1 MSILKSIEKV
11 KSFDKRIE
19 LASALTAETEI
30 NLADGVTSLL
40 LEKAKYGQH
49 FTEVLSLVGRW
60 NLTNKTE
67 KLISIAKKGTQ
78 HPTQSGSCAW
88 MLSQLGLGVEA
99 KDYWMGVVDKHK
111 SEHPNLYAQILA
123 FGLLIPEVAKV
134 ANETIAQ
141 CKSSDD
147 DVPSELYEA
156 PDLHRFTYLGNWL

>member
-1 MSILKSIEKV
+1 MTALKNIEKA

-19 LASALTAETEI
+19 LASSFSSDTEI
-30 NLADGVTSLL
+30 NLADSVTSLL
-40 LEKAKYGQH
+40 IEKAKYGQH
-49 FTEVLSLVGRW
+49 FTEVLSVVGRW

-88 MLSQLGLGVEA
+88 MLSQLGLAVEA
-99 KDYWMGVVDKHK
+99 KDYWMEVVVKHK

-123 FGLLIPEVAKV
+123 FGLLIPEVAKM

-141 CKSSDD
+141 CKSTDNA
-147 DVPSELYEA
+147 VPNELYEA
-156 PDLHRFTYLGNWL
+156 PDLHQFTYLEKWL